1 VLDGDEAPET
11 SGLADSQTPVS
22 HAPAAVEAK
31 ERTVQPASSESS
43 RADARRVPRQAVWVV
58 AASSLFLVAVHTYVA
73 LSRDRPLIFAD
84 EAGYLGNARF
94 LAGGLP
100 IKMFKA
106 GAYYPG
112 YSLLLIPVYWLG
124 LSPEHTYQVA
134 LVLNGLL
141 LGTAYFSLIGWTR
154 WLLGENSK
162 YSYWI
167 AFTASL
173 YPTFLVQPGF
183 AMSES
188 AAIAVATALPLLCYR
203 FIASRRVIYG
213 VAFALMTVLLH
224 AIHPRFAGTV
234 GAAVLVTAVAAVFRA
249 ISVRSALLTG
259 LVLGAGVFGTRA
271 LTAYIS
277 SVNGGGTSKSAER
290 MANTMTRLDGIWAIV
305 LEAFGQ
311 FWYLGVATA
320 GLVVVGLV
328 ALVKLLLAP
337 VGSGPRWA
345 SPRWLALAFTLLAAA
360 VAFGVSSAF
369 LSNPR
374 RVDHFIYGR
383 YNECVLA
390 PVLATGIWA
399 LVRAGKSW
407 RAHAWNFGIVAA
419 CLLPLALVL
428 VWARGDDWFGH
439 KNLANIIAI
448 IPLIRLVSGMH
459 LVALSLVAIGAYL
472 LFSLG
477 TRWRPWLGLGLVCA
491 GFLAAAHNSFDT
503 FMDMQKGRAKRQVLF
518 DRAATL
524 PDLDK
529 LSYDA
534 AYLDPVTLFFGQYF
548 LPKTEFV
555 FFDSA
560 RGEEPPTNY
569 VLGSQKWP
577 RAKALAPQLVAKDR
591 AGFSLWSAKSCCKPL
606 SAFSSNGA
614 FGLTDGVT
622 VSGFYPVENW
632 AIGSVRWTDGDAVIT
647 APLGKD
653 TFATASLYLD
663 IASAG
668 PLGSRL
674 EVTANGKDLFD
685 GKVIKGR
692 SRMFLPLSTVPDA
705 DALIIHVRS
714 STFVPADGGDSTD
727 KRQLGVALRSIQVV
741 PDCCL
746 SNRDPFVPAP

>member
-1 VLDGDEAPET
+1 MP
-11 SGLADSQTPVS
+11 
-22 HAPAAVEAK
+22 
-31 ERTVQPASSESS
+31 
-43 RADARRVPRQAVWVV
+43 RRAVWLVGV
-58 AASSLFLVAVHTYVA
+58 SSLLLVAIHTYVA

-112 YSLLLIPVYWLG
+112 YSLLLIPIYWLG
-124 LSPEHTYQVA
+124 LSPEHTYQAA

-141 LGTAYFSLIGWTR
+141 LGTAYLSLIAWTR
-154 WLLGENSK
+154 WLLGDESK
-162 YSYWI
+162 YSYCI
-167 AFTASL
+167 AFAASL

-188 AAIAVATALPLLCYR
+188 AAIAVATSLPLLCYR
-203 FIASRRVIYG
+203 FIASRRLSNG
-213 VAFALMTVLLH
+213 LAFALLTVFLH

-234 GAAVLVTAVAAVFRA
+234 AAAALVTAVAALFRA
-249 ISVRSALLTG
+249 VSVRSALLTWS
-259 LVLGAGVFGTRA
+259 VLGAGVFGTRA

-290 MANTMTRLDGIWAIV
+290 MANTMTRMDGIWAIL

-337 VGSGPRWA
+337 NNSGPRWA
-345 SPRWLALAFTLLAAA
+345 SARWLALAFTLLSTA

-390 PVLATGIWA
+390 PILATGLWA

-407 RAHAWNFGIVAA
+407 RAHAQNFGIVAA
-419 CLLPLALVL
+419 CLLALGLVL
-428 VWARGDDWFGH
+428 VWARGDAWFGH
-439 KNLANIIAI
+439 KNLANIIAL

-472 LFSLG
+472 VFSLG
-477 TRWRPWLGLGLVCA
+477 TRWRPWLGLGLAGA
-491 GFLAAAHNSFDT
+491 GFVAAASNSFET

-529 LSYDA
+529 VSYDS

-548 LPKTEFV
+548 LPRTEFV

-577 RAKALAPQLVAKDR
+577 RAKSMAPQLISKDR
-591 AGFSLWSAKSCCKPL
+591 AGFSLWSAKRCCKPL
-606 SAFSSNGA
+606 SAFAVSGA

-622 VSGFYPVENW
+622 VSGFYPAESW
-632 AIGSVRWTDGDAVIT
+632 AIGTVRWTDGDAMVT
-647 APLGKD
+647 LPLDKD
-653 TFATASLYLD
+653 GFGAASLYLD

-668 PLGSRL
+668 QRGSRIEL
-674 EVTANGKDLFD
+674 TANGKDLLD

-692 SRMFLPLSTVPDA
+692 SRLFLPLSAVPDA
-705 DALIIHVRS
+705 DALIIHLRS
-714 STFVPADGGDSTD
+714 STFVPADGGESTD
-727 KRQLGVALRSIQVV
+727 KRQLGVALRSLQVV

-746 SNRDPFVPAP
+746 SDRDPFVPAP